1 MTKVQARVQSH
12 LEDYRPTC
20 YKLGLYLCASCVHSL
35 AIYRLTSN
43 FQAFKEKFKKFKF
56 QRHVAMQV
64 GMTHKGIGSDLAM
77 TRATL
82 WAEFR
87 ELVLQLNDIER
98 TNSALYARLMAE
110 ARMRLVFMVEAASTD
125 MARHYPPSPPI

>member
-1 MTKVQARVQSH
+1 MTRVPARVQ
-12 LEDYRPTC
+12 LNLREYRPTC
-20 YKLGLYLCASCVHSL
+20 YKLGLYLCASCVHDL

-110 ARMRLVFMVEAASTD
+110 AKMRSDFMINAASTD
-125 MARHYPPSPPI
+125 MVRHYPPSPPI

>member
-1 MTKVQARVQSH
+1 MTKVQACVQSH
-12 LEDYRPTC
+12 LGDYRPTC
-20 YKLGLYLCASCVHSL
+20 YKLGLYLCASCVHDL

-43 FQAFKEKFKKFKF
+43 FQAFKEKFKKFQF
-56 QRHVAMQV
+56 QQHDAMQV
-64 GMTHKGIGSDLAM
+64 GMTHKGIASDLAM

-87 ELVLQLNDIER
+87 ELVLQLNDIEQ

-110 ARMRLVFMVEAASTD
+110 AKMRSNFIINAASTD
-125 MARHYPPSPPI
+125 MVRHYPPSPPV

>member
-1 MTKVQARVQSH
+1 MTKVQARVLSH
-12 LEDYRPTC
+12 LGDYRPTC
-20 YKLGLYLCASCVHSL
+20 YKLGLYLCASYVHSL

-82 WAEFR
+82 WAEFG

-110 ARMRLVFMVEAASTD
+110 AKMRSDFMINAASTD
-125 MARHYPPSPPI
+125 MVRHYPTSHPI

>member
-12 LEDYRPTC
+12 LGDYRPTC

-98 TNSALYARLMAE
+98 TNSALYARLVAE
-110 ARMRLVFMVEAASTD
+110 ARMRSVFKVEAASTD

>member
-1 MTKVQARVQSH
+1 MTKIQARVQSH

-43 FQAFKEKFKKFKF
+43 FQTFKEKFEKFKL
-56 QRHVAMQV
+56 QSHAARQA
-64 GMTHKGIGSDLAM
+64 GMTHTGMESGLAL
-77 TRATL
+77 TRTTL

-87 ELVLQLNDIER
+87 ELVLQLNDIEQ
-98 TNSALYARLMAE
+98 TNSALYARLMTE
-110 ARMRLVFMVEAASTD
+110 ARMRLALIVEATSTD
-125 MARHYPPSPPI
+125 MARHCPPSPHI

>member
-12 LEDYRPTC
+12 LGDYRPTC
-20 YKLGLYLCASCVHSL
+20 YKLGLYLCASCVHDL

-43 FQAFKEKFKKFKF
+43 FQAFKEKFKKSKF
-56 QRHVAMQV
+56 QQHDAMQV
-64 GMTHKGIGSDLAM
+64 GMTHKGIASDLAM
-77 TRATL
+77 TKATL

-87 ELVLQLNDIER
+87 DLVLKLNDIEQ

-110 ARMRLVFMVEAASTD
+110 AKIRSDFMINAASTD
-125 MARHYPPSPPI
+125 IVRHYPPSHPI

>member
-1 MTKVQARVQSH
+1 MTEVQARVQSH
-12 LEDYRPTC
+12 LGDYRPTC
-20 YKLGLYLCASCVHSL
+20 YKLGLYLCASCVHDL

-87 ELVLQLNDIER
+87 ELVLQLNEIER

-110 ARMRLVFMVEAASTD
+110 ARMRSVFMVEAASTD

>member
-1 MTKVQARVQSH
+1 MTRVQTRVQSN
-12 LEDYRPTC
+12 LREYRPTC
-20 YKLGLYLCASCVHSL
+20 YKLGLYLCASCVHDL

-56 QRHVAMQV
+56 QQHDAMQV

-82 WAEFR
+82 WAEFG

-110 ARMRLVFMVEAASTD
+110 AKMRSDFMINAASTD
-125 MARHYPPSPPI
+125 MVRHYPPSPPI